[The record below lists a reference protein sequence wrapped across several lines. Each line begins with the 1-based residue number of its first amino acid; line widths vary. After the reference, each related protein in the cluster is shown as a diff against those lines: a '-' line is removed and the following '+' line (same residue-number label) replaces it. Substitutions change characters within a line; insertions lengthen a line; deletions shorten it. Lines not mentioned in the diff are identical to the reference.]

1 MPAVKL
7 AFPEA
12 ASQVFEFLFC
22 DNLCQIFDTVRR
34 PTANAFHYP
43 PLDAT
48 SLRAG
53 CCLTSVGALAY
64 RSGQKYPQSGHPKDF
79 DFRWQRGRKLPDF
92 ALVLIVA
99 GRGQWETE
107 RGGLQSV
114 AAGDAFYLVP
124 GGWHR
129 YRPSPAAGW
138 TEKWICLQG
147 ASLHGLVVSGLLPDD
162 CLHLRGGIRPRMEP
176 RLDRLLRDVASE
188 PGVNHPSWG
197 LRALTIMLECFE
209 TESPRVE
216 PAARSGATEEAM
228 RFIRENAHRPIGVR
242 DVAAQC
248 GIERRTLERRF
259 AGAGLPPIGRSIIM
273 QRIARAEL
281 LLTETAMQ
289 VKEVAYACGFGSPQ
303 RMIYDF
309 RRMLGT
315 TPGRLKARKT
325 H

>member
-1 MPAVKL
+1 M
-7 AFPEA
+7 
-12 ASQVFEFLFC
+12 
-22 DNLCQIFDTVRR
+22 RR
-34 PTANAFHYP
+34 PTKNAFHYP
-43 PLDAT
+43 PLDTT

-53 CCLTSVGALAY
+53 CCLTSIGSLAY
-64 RSGQKYPQSGHPKDF
+64 QPGQKYPQAGHPKDF

-99 GRGQWETE
+99 GRGQWEAE
-107 RGGLQSV
+107 DGGPQNV
-114 AAGDAFYLVP
+114 AAGDAFFLVP

-129 YRPSPAAGW
+129 YRPAPSAGW

-147 ASLHGLVVSGLLPDD
+147 ASLHNLVASGLLPGR
-162 CLHLRGGIRPRMEP
+162 CVHLRGGVRPGMEP
-176 RLDRLLRDVASE
+176 RLDRLLRDVAAE

-197 LRALTIMLECFE
+197 LRALTVMLECFE
-209 TESPRVE
+209 TNPPRPE
-216 PAARSGATEEAM
+216 PAARPEVTDEAM
-228 RFIRENAHRPIGVR
+228 RFIRENAHRPIAVR

-259 AGAGLPPIGRSIIM
+259 NRARLPSVGRSIIL

-281 LLTETAMQ
+281 LLAETPMQ

-309 RRMLGT
+309 RRVRGV
-315 TPGRLKARKT
+315 TPGSLRTAKSD
-325 H
+325 